1 MARIPRI
8 PFHFHAEGHAFSGEI
23 HHPFWYPIKA
33 KASTSLPTIGGHAMA
48 SYENFQCHEFASFKK
63 AHTHVSGRKIDDLI
77 FETHATT
84 TVEYLN
90 IEGVLTADRIVCR
103 LSSRHDPEHPEGLI
117 LATGSRFENLRIR
130 GHEVKVILRHKL
142 LEDCDNFEKLHAK
155 VKGERDS
162 GKGSGKLA
170 RYDDGATI
178 CTLVERIE
186 TTLPDVVKEGDHVLE
201 VPDFGKVTIAE
212 IFAVQ
217 GSRTLTML
225 HLELGSPQTANL
237 TVAEDGTNGRP
248 YPPPP

>member
-1 MARIPRI
+1 MAPIPRI

-23 HHPFWYPIKA
+23 HEPFWYPIEA
-33 KASTSLPTIGGHAMA
+33 KAATSLPTIGGHASA
-48 SYENFQCHEFASFKK
+48 HHGEFSCHELVSFKC
-63 AHTHVSGRKIDDLI
+63 ARTHVSGRKVGEVYL
-77 FETHATT
+77 THATT
-84 TVEYLN
+84 TIEGLN

-103 LSSRHDPEHPEGLI
+103 LRSTHAAGALEPVI
-117 LATGSRFENLRIR
+117 LADGSRFENLRIR

-142 LEDCDNFEKLHAK
+142 LEDCDNFEKLHAR

-162 GKGSGKLA
+162 GKGSGKLG

-178 CTLVERIE
+178 CTLVDRIE
-186 TTLPDVVKEGDHVLE
+186 TTLVDVVKEGDHVL
-201 VPDFGKVTIAE
+201 VLPGFGKITVAE

-237 TVAEDGTNGRP
+237 TIAEDGTNGRP

>member
-33 KASTSLPTIGGHAMA
+33 KAATSLPTIGGHATA
-48 SYENFQCHEFASFKK
+48 RHENFSCHEFASFKR
-63 AHTHVSGRKIDDLI
+63 AHTHVSGRKLDDNVYL
-77 FETHATT
+77 THATT
-84 TVEYLN
+84 SIEGLN

-103 LSSRHDPEHPEGLI
+103 LSSTHDPQHPEGVI
-117 LATGSRFENLRIR
+117 LANGSRFENLRIR
-130 GHEVKVILRHKL
+130 GHKVEVILRHKL
-142 LEDCDNFEKLHAK
+142 LEECDNFEKLHRK
-155 VKGERDS
+155 VRSEKS
-162 GKGSGKLA
+162 AGKIA
-170 RYDDGATI
+170 FFDDGVAI

-186 TTLPDVVKEGDHVLE
+186 TDLPNVIREGDHILE

-212 IFAVQ
+212 VFAVA
-217 GSRTLTML
+217 GSRTVTML

-248 YPPPP
+248 YPPP

>member
-23 HHPFWYPIKA
+23 HHPFWYPIDA
-33 KASTSLPTIGGHAMA
+33 KAATSLPTIGGHATA
-48 SYENFQCHEFASFKK
+48 HYENFSCQEFASFKR
-63 AHTHVSGRKIDDLI
+63 AHTHVSGRRVGEKVY
-77 FETHATT
+77 ETHATT
-84 TVEYLN
+84 TVEHLD

-103 LSSRHDPEHPEGLI
+103 LNSVHDPEHPEGLI
-117 LATGSRFENLRIR
+117 LANGTRFENLRIR

-142 LEDCDNFEKLHAK
+142 LEDCDNFEKLRNK
-155 VKGERDS
+155 VKSEKS
-162 GKGSGKLA
+162 AGKIASF
-170 RYDDGATI
+170 DDGATI

-186 TTLPDVVKEGDHVLE
+186 TNLPGVVREGDHILV

-212 IFAVQ
+212 IFAVA